1 LVLFTHRDKISPALF
16 ERSDLL
22 VSPQLFIGGAV
33 AILCTAAVG
42 YDQWFVHQTSKGR
55 WMARTFGVRNA
66 VWIWRFLLAAGA
78 TFGLCLAFGY
88 VSPMTWNE

>member
-1 LVLFTHRDKISPALF
+1 
-16 ERSDLL
+16 
-22 VSPQLFIGGAV
+22 
-33 AILCTAAVG
+33 
-42 YDQWFVHQTSKGR
+42 
-55 WMARTFGVRNA
+55 MARTFGVRNA